1 MFRGWK
7 NVVEK
12 LVKGPRDFQRG
23 GGVGD
28 GRQRKGTEG
37 YRYLPQ
43 NALLLNTQQQ
53 SGARQD
59 MYIVRKNPPKTP
71 ALSERKPKGAVASL
85 VPLRL
90 RRSESAFFRTIYNY
104 VQSPGR

>member
-1 MFRGWK
+1 ML
-7 NVVEK
+7 E
-12 LVKGPRDFQRG
+12 P
-23 GGVGD
+23 
-28 GRQRKGTEG
+28 
-37 YRYLPQ
+37 P
-43 NALLLNTQQQ
+43 LLLNTQQQ

-90 RRSESAFFRTIYNY
+90 RRSESAFFRSIYMPCRTPLCCVPKMPKKKAIKPTAFSLTRKSAPY
-104 VQSPGR
+104 SI

>member
-1 MFRGWK
+1 ML
-7 NVVEK
+7 E
-12 LVKGPRDFQRG
+12 P
-23 GGVGD
+23 
-28 GRQRKGTEG
+28 
-37 YRYLPQ
+37 P
-43 NALLLNTQQQ
+43 LLLNTQQQ

-90 RRSESAFFRTIYNY
+90 RRSESAFFRTIYMPCR
-104 VQSPGR
+104 VPLCCVRPQTKKESHHQDSFLIRA